1 MAKRGAK
8 SIFENKAKL
17 VAALKAVKGAEGYAQ
32 PSYYHLRQMAE
43 RDLVAFDAVKHKGR
57 GRPRHQ
63 ARVTARG
70 QALINFNPKV

>member
-17 VAALKAVKGAEGYAQ
+17 VSALKAIKGAEGYAA
-32 PSYYHLRQMAE
+32 PSYYHLRQMAD
-43 RDLVAFDAVKHKGR
+43 RDLVAFDVVKHKGR

-70 QALINFNPKV
+70 QAMINFNPGI

>member
-17 VAALKAVKGAEGYAQ
+17 VQALKAIKGMEGYAQ
-32 PSYYHLRQMAE
+32 PSYYHLRQLAD
-43 RDLVAFDAVKHKGR
+43 RNYIQFDTVKTEAR

-70 QALINFNPKV
+70 QAMINFNPKV

>member
-8 SIFENKAKL
+8 SIFENKGKL
-17 VAALKAVKGAEGYAQ
+17 VSAPKGIKGAEGYAE

-43 RDLVAFDAVKHKGR
+43 RDLVAFDVVKRAGR
-57 GRPRHQ
+57 GRPRHC

-70 QALINFNPKV
+70 QALINFNPEV